1 MSKKL
6 TENERIRSDFL
17 KAIERITLG
26 FPENEKLKKLRDS
39 NKLKLN
45 FTNVAL
51 EAGRSRTLIA
61 LDDSKYSEIREII
74 LRGENFK
81 KIAESSTDV
90 IRRLREKIKVLEE
103 KILKIRSAQ
112 ARDFY
117 ALNDALSEAT
127 RWRSAYSRLKEEF
140 FEKDKIKVISKEHP
154 KVNE

>member
-61 LDDSKYSEIREII
+61 MDDSK
-74 LRGENFK
+74 
-81 KIAESSTDV
+81 
-90 IRRLREKIKVLEE
+90 
-103 KILKIRSAQ
+103 
-112 ARDFY
+112 
-117 ALNDALSEAT
+117 
-127 RWRSAYSRLKEEF
+127 SR
-140 FEKDKIKVISKEHP
+140 
-154 KVNE
+154 